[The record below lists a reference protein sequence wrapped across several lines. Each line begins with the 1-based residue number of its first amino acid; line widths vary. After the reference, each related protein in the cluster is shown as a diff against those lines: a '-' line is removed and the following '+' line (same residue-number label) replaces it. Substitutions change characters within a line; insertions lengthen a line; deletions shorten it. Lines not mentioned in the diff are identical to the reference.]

1 VNRIISSVAAGAAF
15 ALSLAACSGTAQ
27 PSGPAEEGLTEV
39 TVGVIP
45 IVDVAPIYLG
55 KEKGFFEAQGLD
67 VNLELAQGGAAIVPA
82 VVSGEYEFGFSN
94 VTSLLVGVSKG
105 VPVKAVGPG
114 NFTTGEAGNDFG
126 GVGVGADSGI
136 ADAAGL
142 AGATVAVNTL
152 NNIGDSTVRHV
163 VEQAGGDPDAVQ
175 FVEMGFP
182 DMPAAVANGDVDAAW
197 ILEPFLTI
205 AQDQGA
211 ELVASNYAETDP
223 ELMIAAYFTSD
234 QFAAQEPDT
243 VEAFRAALT
252 ESLAYAEENPDE
264 TREILDSYTEIDP
277 AVKAALVLPR
287 FGTEMTADSFRTLA
301 DLALRYGLV
310 DGEIDTSQL
319 LP

>member
-1 VNRIISSVAAGAAF
+1 MSRIVSSVAAGAAV
-15 ALSLAACSGTAQ
+15 ALALAACSGSQGQSEPTD
-27 PSGPAEEGLTEV
+27 GGLVEV

-67 VNLELAQGGAAIVPA
+67 VTLELAQGGAAIVPA

-94 VTSLLVGVSKG
+94 VTSLLVGASKG
-105 VPVKAVGPG
+105 VPVKVVGPG
-114 NFTTGEAGNDFG
+114 NFTTGEPGNDFG
-126 GVGVGADSGI
+126 GVVAGADSGI
-136 ADAAGL
+136 EDTADL

-163 VEQAGGDPDAVQ
+163 VAEAGGDPDDVE

-211 ELVASNYAETDP
+211 ALVSSNYAETDP

-234 QFAAQEPDT
+234 QLVAEQPETLD
-243 VEAFRAALT
+243 AFRAALT
-252 ESLAYAEENPDE
+252 ESLAYAAENPDE

-277 AVKAALVLPR
+277 AVKEAMVMPR
-287 FGTEMTADSFRTLA
+287 FDTEMSADSFGTLA
-301 DLALRYGLV
+301 GLALEYGLV
-310 DGEIDTSQL
+310 DSELDTSQL

>member
-1 VNRIISSVAAGAAF
+1 MNRIVSSVAAGAAVV
-15 ALSLAACSGTAQ
+15 LTLAACSGAEE
-27 PSGPAEEGLTEV
+27 PAESAEGELTEV

-67 VNLELAQGGAAIVPA
+67 VNLELAQGGAAIVPS

-94 VTSLLVGVSKG
+94 VTSLLIGASKG
-105 VPVKAVGPG
+105 VPVKVVGPG
-114 NFTTGEAGNDFG
+114 NFTTGEVGNDFG
-126 GVGVGADSGI
+126 GVVAGADSGI
-136 ADAAGL
+136 EDVADL
-142 AGATVAVNTL
+142 DGATVAVNTL

-163 VEQAGGDPDAVQ
+163 VEEAGGDPGGVD

-211 ELVASNYAETDP
+211 ELISSNYAETDP

-234 QFAAQEPDT
+234 QLVAEEPET
-243 VEAFRAALT
+243 VEAFRTALT

-277 AVKAALVLPR
+277 AVKEAMVMPR
-287 FGTEMTADSFRTLA
+287 FDTEVTADSFQTLA
-301 DLALRYGLV
+301 DLALEYGLV